1 MIFLW
6 LPLLHARKTTATN
19 FAIYLWI
26 HLARK
31 FNLAASIWKARK
43 FDFHF
48 ESKRQTQIAILCCL
62 PHPSPVAFN
71 IDLKYNGGEG
81 EGERKDIS
89 KSSQHVCEE
98 RNHLRMCL
106 GTIHWDYDVEEI
118 KAYSTWKEIFSFFNS
133 AFRQMWI
140 SPLFCDDYA
149 NVSFVYLPFLSFV
162 FLFLVPRVLVYF
174 SIAYFSICTCFRFS
188 TCVLFFW
195 QEAMTVL
202 NVSHK
207 WIFRSIHKVVIHA
220 HEMLLLL
227 PITYP

>member
-71 IDLKYNGGEG
+71 IDLKYNGGGRGGREK
-81 EGERKDIS
+81 RYFQVITTCVWRAKPPAYVS
-89 KSSQHVCEE
+89 
-98 RNHLRMCL
+98 
-106 GTIHWDYDVEEI
+106 WDYTLRLRRGRDKSLFNV
-118 KAYSTWKEIFSFFNS
+118 KRNIFIF
-133 AFRQMWI
+133 Q
-140 SPLFCDDYA
+140 FCLSA
-149 NVSFVYLPFLSFV
+149 NVNFPIVLRWLCKCFFR
-162 FLFLVPRVLVYF
+162 LFTF
-174 SIAYFSICTCFRFS
+174 FDI
-188 TCVLFFW
+188 LFFFSW
-195 QEAMTVL
+195 YLGSLSTFPL
-202 NVSHK
+202 P
-207 WIFRSIHKVVIHA
+207 IFRYVHA
-220 HEMLLLL
+220 FASRLVFYFFGKKRWQCLMFHISEYSGQF
-227 PITYP
+227 TKS